1 MAKKIIALALLWFSS
16 QGLFSQINF
25 ENGYFI
31 TNEGVNTKCLIR
43 NIDWKDNPNSFQYK
57 FDGDDS
63 VQEATIYNVQEFK
76 IDNGP
81 KFIRAQI
88 EINRSP
94 NQTSELEQD
103 RKVSFSK
110 EQLFLKELTAGEARL
125 YIFEDKNL
133 IRFFYAM
140 NDMNPEQ
147 LVYKKYRNEN
157 MQIGENN
164 EYKQQLLN
172 ALDCSAINI
181 ASIQRLRYK
190 TEPLVRTFNTYNQ
203 CVNPEYEIQTKEKLK
218 SKFLLT
224 ANVGA
229 NFASLSITNGPFAQ
243 RSTDFGSNMGFRAGI
258 ELESF
263 LPFNKNKW
271 SLIFEPTYQNFKKEG
286 LTNISVLYNNPIQA
300 KVDYTSLEF
309 PLGFRHYFYF
319 NESNSLFV
327 DAAIVFDTDF
337 NSKITFENNTELE
350 IDAWGNWRLGIGY
363 KLKDKIKVQFRYFTP
378 RELLNKYKSW
388 QSEYEVYSIVLGYSF

>member
-1 MAKKIIALALLWFSS
+1 MAKKIIALALLLFSS

-31 TNEGVNTKCLIR
+31 TREGVKTKCLIR
-43 NIDWKDNPNSFQYK
+43 NTDWKNNPDSFQFK
-57 FDGDDS
+57 LIGDDII
-63 VQEATIYNVQEFK
+63 QEASISTVQEFK

-81 KFIRAQI
+81 KFIRAQV

-94 NQTSELEQD
+94 FQTSKLEQD
-103 RKVSFSK
+103 RKVAFIK
-110 EQLFLKELTAGEARL
+110 EQLFLKELAAGKASL
-125 YIFEDKNL
+125 YIYEDKNL

-140 NDMNPEQ
+140 NEMNPIQ
-147 LVYKKYRNEN
+147 LVYKKYRTEN

-172 ALDCSAINI
+172 ALDCSGIDT

-190 TEPLVRTFNTYNQ
+190 TEPLVRVFNTYNQ
-203 CVNPEYEIQTKEKLK
+203 CVNPEYEIPTEEKLK

-224 ANVGA
+224 TNVGA

-243 RSTDFGSNMGFRAGI
+243 RSTDFGSNMSFRAGI

-286 LTNISVLYNNPIQA
+286 LTNNSVLYNNPIQA
-300 KVDYTSLEF
+300 KVDYKSLEF
-309 PLGFRHYFYF
+309 PIGFRHYFYF
-319 NESNSLFV
+319 NDKNNLFV
-327 DAAIVFDTDF
+327 DAVIVFDTDF
-337 NSKITFENNTELE
+337 NSKISFENNTELE

-363 KLKDKIKVQFRYFTP
+363 KLKDKIKFQFRYFTP
-378 RELLNKYKSW
+378 RELLNKDKSW
-388 QSEYEVYSIVLGYSF
+388 QSKYEVYSIVLGYSF